1 MSFDVTK
8 LTPAALNVAATAGGA
23 IAAGYVRKKL
33 SFFDNALGKVFL
45 ILAGI
50 YIASQSKSEILKGV
64 GTGVA
69 MNGALG
75 FATGLL
81 GVSGLNGDDSVG
93 TVVQDENGMV
103 YLMNGTGEIM
113 PYEIPVVEG
122 VADAVYGDFDEAVAG
137 VSGRNDILAL
147 S

>member
-1 MSFDVTK
+1 MDLDMK
-8 LTPAALNVAATAGGA
+8 KITPAALHVATTAGGA
-23 IAAGYVRKKL
+23 IAAGYLRKKVT
-33 SFFDNALGKVFL
+33 FFDNTLGKLLL

-50 YIASQSKSEILKGV
+50 WIVSQSKSEVMKGL

-81 GVSGLNGDDSVG
+81 GVDGLNGNDNGMG

-103 YLMNGTGEIM
+103 YLVNGTGEVM
-113 PYEIPVVEG
+113 PYEIPVVDG
-122 VADAVYGDFDEAVAG
+122 IGNADDFQAF
-137 VSGRNDILAL
+137 SGINGGNSDAL
-147 S
+147 VIA

>member
-1 MSFDVTK
+1 MDFDMK
-8 LTPAALNVAATAGGA
+8 KITPAALHVATTAGGA
-23 IAAGYVRKKL
+23 IAAGYLRKKVT
-33 SFFDNALGKVFL
+33 FFDNSLGKLLL

-50 YIASQSKSEILKGV
+50 WIVSQSKSEVMKGL

-81 GVSGLNGDDSVG
+81 GVDGLNGNDGMG

-103 YLMNGTGEIM
+103 YLVNGTGDVM
-113 PYEIPVVEG
+113 PYEIPVVDGIGAADDSYAFSG
-122 VADAVYGDFDEAVAG
+122 VNGGNPDALVIA
-137 VSGRNDILAL
+137 
-147 S
+147 

>member
-1 MSFDVTK
+1 MSFDVK
-8 LTPAALNVAATAGGA
+8 QFSPAALHVAATAGGA
-23 IAAGYVRKKL
+23 VAAGYLRKKF
-33 SFFDNALGKVFL
+33 SFFDNALGKVLL
-45 ILAGI
+45 IAAGI
-50 YIASQSKSEILKGV
+50 YIVSQSKSELLKGV

-81 GVSGLNGDDSVG
+81 GVAGLSGNDVG

-103 YLMNGTGEIM
+103 YLMNGTGEIL

-122 VADAVYGDFDEAVAG
+122 VGEAISGDEDIIAG
-137 VSGRNDILAL
+137 ISGSNDLLAL